1 MAKFKHNKK
10 KNSAFLYETL
20 ILELTKS
27 ILRQDKEKKSIITN
41 LIKESF
47 KPGTTLYQ
55 DLKLYHSLSKTQNV
69 NPYTAARILEEVK
82 KSRGTIDKKKL
93 LSEQNSLARKIKKT
107 LSDEVL
113 NNFVPSYKSL
123 ATIYQVF
130 NQRGSIKTKVLLENE
145 IIKQMADSGD
155 TAAQNKMVPIN
166 NLVYKTF
173 TKKFNK
179 EYSKE
184 LLAEQKELLSKF
196 VSSFIDNG
204 LQLKLYL
211 NEEIGRLKKEM
222 TDSLLIEEFVADNNM
237 MESAKNVIA
246 ELDSYKEQAPK
257 KEMVQKIIKIQ
268 SLVHE
273 IRENAPH

>member
-47 KPGTTLYQ
+47 KPGTILYQ

-273 IRENAPH
+273 IRENAAH